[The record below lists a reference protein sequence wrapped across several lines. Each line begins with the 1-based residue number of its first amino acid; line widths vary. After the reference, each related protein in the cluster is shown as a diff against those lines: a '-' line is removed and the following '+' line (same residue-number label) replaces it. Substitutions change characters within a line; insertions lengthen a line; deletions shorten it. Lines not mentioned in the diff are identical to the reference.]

1 MCKYIKKLCI
11 DLAQAFLNKMLK
23 REVVQQ
29 VLGSHNITLPV
40 CRDTARRWMHLC
52 RANTRRIS
60 KNYYNDLHQD
70 DAVVKY
76 WSEHIDKREG
86 LYGRMAMWK
95 LLYKA
100 EEDAFMARA
109 ADLPMCNLIKPGVKV
124 CKCYVHYT
132 NNCKIWMNDGALCPD
147 FTPSVETDAGC
158 KYGHTPKN
166 CKCRCEAMEV
176 G

>member
-1 MCKYIKKLCI
+1 MEAAVWPSCRMTGGTGRIAGNNKFNKFERGQYDRKFLLDHEDLKLQFKRWMQSNIKFLCV
-11 DLAQAFLNKMLK
+11 DSAQDFLNKMLK
-23 REVVQQ
+23 REMGLQ
-29 VLGSHNITLPV
+29 VLESHSITLPV
-40 CRDTARRWMHLC
+40 CRDNARRRMHLC
-52 RANTRRIS
+52 GANTRRIS

-109 ADLPMCNLIKPGVKV
+109 ADLTMRKLIKLGVKV
-124 CKCYVHYT
+124 GK
-132 NNCKIWMNDGALCPD
+132 
-147 FTPSVETDAGC
+147 
-158 KYGHTPKN
+158 
-166 CKCRCEAMEV
+166 
-176 G
+176 